1 MLIKWSL
8 HPNQKIDW
16 FEEGH
21 QLLLLADKI
30 MGGNTTEEYA
40 ICYGQFETMD
50 RDSRLLVTN
59 EPVEVQN
66 FRNLY
71 QSFFRNMWN
80 IPQINEE
87 KLKDYNM

>member
-30 MGGNTTEEYA
+30 TGGNTTEEYT
-40 ICYGQFETMD
+40 ICYGQ
-50 RDSRLLVTN
+50 
-59 EPVEVQN
+59 
-66 FRNLY
+66 
-71 QSFFRNMWN
+71 
-80 IPQINEE
+80 
-87 KLKDYNM
+87 LKQWTGIIDC